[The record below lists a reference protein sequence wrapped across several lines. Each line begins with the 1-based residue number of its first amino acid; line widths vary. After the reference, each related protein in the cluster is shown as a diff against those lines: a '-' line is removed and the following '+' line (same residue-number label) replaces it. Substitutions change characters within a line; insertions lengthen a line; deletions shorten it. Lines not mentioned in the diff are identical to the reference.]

1 MLSNTCKYALRALI
15 YLANFSKENK
25 MIGIKVISEDLKLSS
40 PFLGK
45 ILQNLVKQKLLIS
58 TKVPMVVLHLQ
69 NQRMKFHCGILLPG
83 WMVKSFLQIASSGS
97 SHASHTILP
106 GSCAPFM
113 LSMTVY
119 AMRFVIFTRIHLSK
133 L

>member
-83 WMVKSFLQIASSGS
+83 WMVKSFYKLPHQARAM
-97 SHASHTILP
+97 HHTRSYQAAVP
-106 GSCAPFM
+106 RSC
-113 LSMTVY
+113 SV
-119 AMRFVIFTRIHLSK
+119 
-133 L
+133 